1 MANDHQ
7 PPIPLALEQLVQGL
21 GELEIVIG
29 PNARPIVAGV
39 RDGLIQAMA
48 ARDRGDPVEALRL
61 IGTAMEQLA
70 TLADKLDPNEAMLMR
85 TVSDRFRSALLRGNL
100 PEAKQGMDVMFD
112 RAGAKKRTED

>member
-1 MANDHQ
+1 MK
-7 PPIPLALEQLVQGL
+7 GL

-29 PNARPIVAGV
+29 STARPIVAGV

-70 TLADKLDPNEAMLMR
+70 TLADKLDANEAMLMR
-85 TVSDRFRSALLRGNL
+85 TISDRFHTALLRGNL

-112 RAGAKKRTED
+112 RAGAKKRTES

>member
-1 MANDHQ
+1 MASEHQ
-7 PPIPLALEQLVQGL
+7 PPIPLALEQVVKGL

-29 PNARPIVAGV
+29 ANARPIVAGV
-39 RDGLIQAMA
+39 RDGLIRAMA

-70 TLADKLDPNEAMLMR
+70 TLADKLDANEAMLMR
-85 TVSDRFRSALLRGNL
+85 AVSDRFRAALLRGNL